1 MIDIEE
7 DRGTFPIHLTLR
19 KRGRCR
25 RMACTVLFSLMYTH
39 QKKPGAL
46 RLRLSLCLHHLPAA
60 IHAHDAD
67 LFCRSYA
74 VSTAGANIFAV
85 VAVGCGSSFCFA
97 ACHITTTSPPRGE
110 APLNAVHLNISP
122 ALVQN
127 ELAKGVGRLGDAPPD
142 SRVITDV
149 QIAGSGRIA
158 ESFIMVSASAAAILY
173 TVLHVPQVYAFMKHR
188 SNYIFNRTVQRSRAD
203 VQFMAGG
210 AALVP
215 CLGNGY
221 MTIGPRGA
229 LYGDDGFF
237 QLSAEV
243 FGVQRSENLF
253 KVSCG
258 PGSLDGLFH
267 F

>member
-67 LFCRSYA
+67 LFLSLLRCSHSR
-74 VSTAGANIFAV
+74 GRHICGG
-85 VAVGCGSSFCFA
+85 GCWLWEQFLLRRLPYY
-97 ACHITTTSPPRGE
+97 HYQPPRGE

-142 SRVITDV
+142 S
-149 QIAGSGRIA
+149 
-158 ESFIMVSASAAAILY
+158 FIV
-173 TVLHVPQVYAFMKHR
+173 
-188 SNYIFNRTVQRSRAD
+188 AD
-203 VQFMAGG
+203 
-210 AALVP
+210 L
-215 CLGNGY
+215 
-221 MTIGPRGA
+221 
-229 LYGDDGFF
+229 
-237 QLSAEV
+237 
-243 FGVQRSENLF
+243 
-253 KVSCG
+253 
-258 PGSLDGLFH
+258 
-267 F
+267 